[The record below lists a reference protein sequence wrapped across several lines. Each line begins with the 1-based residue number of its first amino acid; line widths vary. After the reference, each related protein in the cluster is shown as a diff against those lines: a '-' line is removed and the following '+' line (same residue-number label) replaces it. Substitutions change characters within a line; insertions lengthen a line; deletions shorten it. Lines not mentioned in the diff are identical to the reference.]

1 MGLFMERETEAW
13 KGPRPIQGHT
23 ACERQSQGLNSAW
36 PFLEPVLLPARP
48 GAPWGCCPEVSR
60 QVLRS
65 NCLPGKQAEPPEG
78 PPLKG
83 CIRSHIQVL
92 CSLET
97 RVCLCHSAP
106 PTHNQ
111 RLVAATAT
119 QLTPA
124 CGSLVSTVASSE
136 SGKNPRWCF
145 LRTLLRRQRHPL
157 CIS

>member
-13 KGPRPIQGHT
+13 KGPRPIQGHK

-36 PFLEPVLLPARP
+36 SFLEPVLLLARP
-48 GAPWGCCPEVSR
+48 GSPWGCCPEVSR

-83 CIRSHIQVL
+83 CIHSHIQVL

-97 RVCLCHSAP
+97 RICLCHSAP
-106 PTHNQ
+106 HHPQSQAGGCHSD
-111 RLVAATAT
+111 TANT
-119 QLTPA
+119 
-124 CGSLVSTVASSE
+124 SLRITGLHSGFIRVREKSQMVLPEDSS
-136 SGKNPRWCF
+136 
-145 LRTLLRRQRHPL
+145 
-157 CIS
+157 